1 MGLVSLFVFLGNPGE
16 KYKNTRHNAGC
27 LFAEILPIAFDWR
40 GKFKG
45 LYAPFSAPDGRKCHA
60 LIPETFMNNSGESV
74 QAAAAFFK
82 IEPQEILVVHDEL
95 ELQFGQAGLKFGGGL
110 GGHNG
115 LRSINTHLGTPDFW
129 RFRLGIGRPGGVKE
143 KGQDISGW
151 VLSPF
156 YAEERPLFDTV
167 MASCV
172 PAFLAVLEKEPAAI
186 LPEWTKKTLLNP
198 AQPA

>member
-1 MGLVSLFVFLGNPGE
+1 MVSLFVFMGNPGV
-16 KYKNTRHNAGC
+16 KYQNTRHNAGR
-27 LFAEILPIAFDWR
+27 LFADILPLAFDWR

-45 LYAPFSAPDGRKCHA
+45 QYAPFTAPDGRKCHA

-82 IEPQEILVVHDEL
+82 IPPQEILVVHDEL
-95 ELQFGQAGLKFGGGL
+95 ELRLGQAGLKFGGGL

-115 LRSINTHLGTPDFW
+115 LRSINAHLGTPDFW
-129 RFRLGIGRPGGVKE
+129 RLRLGIGRPGGVKE

-156 YAEERPLFDTV
+156 YAGEQPLFEAV
-167 MASCV
+167 MSCCV
-172 PAFLAVLEKEPAAI
+172 PAFCAVLEKEPAAL
-186 LPEWTKKTLLNP
+186 LPEWSKKTLIQPEP
-198 AQPA
+198 A